1 MDNDDV
7 DTRRLRLLLA
17 LSRLGSMRA
26 VAETCQL
33 TTSTVS
39 QQIAAL
45 AKETNS
51 RLIEPDGRRVR
62 LTPAGQR
69 LAEHAVTILAAVDAA
84 RLDLDPD
91 ADPAGTVRV
100 GGFATGIR
108 VSLMPVLAEL
118 AVTHPNVEV
127 AISEYEPVEACALL
141 ADDALDLA
149 MAYDYNLAP
158 ASPDAVLEAVPLWST
173 PWGLGVPG
181 PAPDGPADLGAYAD
195 RRWIVNSR
203 NTADEDAVRTLASL
217 VGFSPRI
224 WHQIDSLDLVEDLIE
239 AGYGVGVLRAGR
251 PTRPGVQVLPIV
263 DPEIVLTAYAVTR
276 RGRSTWP
283 PLRLLLDRLRP
294 PPATTPSRTHW
305 PLTAARP
312 AEPPQVNVACQTGLR
327 QGNPLQK

>member
-1 MDNDDV
+1 MADNDLV

-17 LSRLGSMRA
+17 LSRLGSMRE
-26 VAETCQL
+26 VADAHHL

-62 LTPAGQR
+62 LTPAGLR

-84 RLDLDPD
+84 RLDLDP
-91 ADPAGTVRV
+91 AAEPAGTVRV

-108 VSLMPVLAEL
+108 VSLMPVLTEL
-118 AVTHPNVEV
+118 AASHPNVEV
-127 AISEYEPVEACALL
+127 VISEYEPVEAFALL
-141 ADDALDLA
+141 ADDTLDLA
-149 MAYDYNLAP
+149 MTYDYNLAP

-173 PWGLGVPG
+173 CWGLGVPDG
-181 PAPDGPADLGAYAD
+181 DSAQPDGSADLADYAD

-203 NTADEDAVRTLASL
+203 NTADEDAVRTLAAL
-217 VGFSPRI
+217 AGFTPRI

-239 AGYGVGVLRAGR
+239 AGYGVGLLPAGR
-251 PTRPGVQVLPIV
+251 PPRAGVTVLPLAE
-263 DPEIVLTAYAVTR
+263 PEVVMTAYAVTR

-283 PLRLLLDRLRP
+283 PLRLLLDRLQP
-294 PPATTPSRTHW
+294 SSATAPTHTHW
-305 PLTAARP
+305 PRNAVRAAGTA
-312 AEPPQVNVACQTGLR
+312 
-327 QGNPLQK
+327 K